1 MGSTETTPG
10 APLSHRPTP
19 LGNGTAGQGSD
30 GAVSQSLKS
39 LARQVLSRSGRRTNS
54 VPRPVPHAAPGGTS
68 WDAADWRAYFDEWA
82 GIAEHDQGAALPVA
96 EALAYA
102 ATVGEWC
109 CRHPIPEG
117 DHSECHHC
125 RELRQGAAIV
135 PVLNGMGGHF
145 WIHNGCL
152 PAHLEARRQQAIAAL
167 RAIGLEPPA
176 SYQSERQAR

>member
-1 MGSTETTPG
+1 MDSTESSPN
-10 APLSHRPTP
+10 APLSHRPTL
-19 LGNGTAGQGSD
+19 LGNGTAGQGSN
-30 GAVSQSLKS
+30 GTGSQSLKS
-39 LARQVLSRSGRRTNS
+39 LAKQVLKRSAQRTNP
-54 VPRPVPHAAPGGTS
+54 VPRPVPHAVPSGTS
-68 WDAADWRAYFDEWA
+68 WDAADWRAYFDERA

-96 EALAYA
+96 EALAYD

-109 CRHPIPEG
+109 RRHPIPEG

-145 WIHNGCL
+145 WIHNECL

-167 RAIGLEPPA
+167 RAIGLELPA